1 MFVLSRRLAFL
12 TLYCFFDGIRRV
24 IFLLEMLP
32 IERNLKLKF
41 IIDSIGGYGNSSH
54 SSCSQN
60 RISYL
65 SNSFLEFDITL
76 SI

>member
-41 IIDSIGGYGNSSH
+41 IIDSIGGYGNSSR
-54 SSCSQN
+54 SCSQN